1 MNRSSIIAIL
11 AVLVIACV
19 AGFLFFGGFF
29 GGDVIK
35 VGSSEFKAPEGYH
48 QGAPNKLGDASMSN
62 GTNEIYLTELNGTD
76 VNVHIKGYQDYLKTQ
91 NQSIKVSNMNI
102 DNVDIYKSSND
113 EHPYN
118 VHYWFVKNNHTYNV
132 YKWDGNKNMDK
143 TVIDLV
149 KS

>member
-19 AGFLFFGGFF
+19 AGFLFFGGSF

-76 VNVHIKGYQDYLKTQ
+76 VNVHIKGYQDYIKTQ
-91 NQSIKVSNMNI
+91 NQTIKVSNMNI
-102 DNVDIYKSSND
+102 DNVDIYINPAMINTLTMSIIGLLKIIIPIMSTNGMIT
-113 EHPYN
+113 EI
-118 VHYWFVKNNHTYNV
+118 WTKQ
-132 YKWDGNKNMDK
+132 
-143 TVIDLV
+143 
-149 KS
+149 

>member
-1 MNRSSIIAIL
+1 MNKSYIIAIL

-19 AGFLFFGGFF
+19 AGFLFFGGSF

-76 VNVHIKGYQDYLKTQ
+76 VNVHSRDIRITLKHRIKQ
-91 NQSIKVSNMNI
+91 
-102 DNVDIYKSSND
+102 
-113 EHPYN
+113 
-118 VHYWFVKNNHTYNV
+118 
-132 YKWDGNKNMDK
+132 
-143 TVIDLV
+143 
-149 KS
+149 